1 MKPFKLKMAMFSIQ
15 YWTVDKSFIKKYV
28 WLTFLPSQDLKTP
41 SEIDIWLTYTSI
53 AYRIIILRAKIYRY
67 PFSKTS

>member
-1 MKPFKLKMAMFSIQ
+1 MFSIQ

-53 AYRIIILRAKIYRY
+53 AYQIITFK
-67 PFSKTS
+67 S

>member
-28 WLTFLPSQDLKTP
+28 SLTFLPSQDLKTP

-53 AYRIIILRAKIYRY
+53 AYQIITFK
-67 PFSKTS
+67 S